1 MRLKFIGAAAIFIA
15 TAACTGAAQAACSV
29 TYSFTSGTT
38 AVASQINT
46 NFSDLYTCAAPL
58 ASPSFTGTV
67 GIGTT
72 ALTTLD
78 TAGGMMRVQG
88 GVSYGTVPSSGKGLE
103 LGYDTSTDTA
113 RILAFQRPSTGYKVL
128 QLDGSTLNLNL
139 NSGGKVGI
147 GPVAPTGVLV
157 VSTSNNASG
166 FNVPAASMALVHNS
180 NATAIGGQASPPGLV
195 IVRDKS
201 SAVASGEMLGGI
213 SWNARY
219 DFEDRAGYANIV
231 AIATSSGTADLSFN
245 VSVSALTPQEAMHIS
260 GAGTTFI
267 GSGGTCTINGSG
279 SCTSDAR
286 LKRNIRKIS
295 GADAL
300 SRLSKIS
307 GISYNWADP
316 ALDQKQNV
324 GVLAQSVRQ
333 VYPQLVGTTDMR
345 FLGKKGNYYT
355 VNYAGLTAPL
365 ISAVNELNRRVNA
378 VQASVIA
385 MDRMPK
391 LEAAS
396 VPRQSVQ
403 GSMAQVMRFIE
414 SLQHSNDQQAIEIKS
429 LRQEITELRRRTRIQ
444 TASSTISDVLLK

>member
-1 MRLKFIGAAAIFIA
+1 MKKIAILPAAVLLVIA
-15 TAACTGAAQAACSV
+15 ASITAAQAACSV
-29 TYSFTSGTT
+29 TYNFATGTT
-38 AVASQINT
+38 AVASQVNT

-67 GIGTT
+67 GIGAT

-78 TAGGMMRVQG
+78 TAGGMVRMQG
-88 GVSYGTVPSSGKGLE
+88 AASYGTVPSSGKGLE

-231 AIATSSGTADLSFN
+231 ALATSSGTADLSFN
-245 VSVSALTPQEAMHIS
+245 VSASALTPQEAMHIS
-260 GAGTTFI
+260 SSGTTFI

-279 SCTSDAR
+279 SCTSDVR
-286 LKRNIRKIS
+286 LKRNVHEIG
-295 GADAL
+295 GAEAL

-307 GISYNWADP
+307 GVIYNWADP

-324 GVLAQSVRQ
+324 GVLAQSVLQ
-333 VYPQLVGTTDMR
+333 VYPQLVGVTEMR
-345 FLGKKGNYYT
+345 FRGKPGTYYT

-365 ISAVNELNRRVNA
+365 ISAVNELNHRVNFL
-378 VQASVIA
+378 QASVR
-385 MDRMPK
+385 RMERTGAVNTASPVQERSTPDMVQLMK
-391 LEAAS
+391 LVESLRTANENQAAEMRALKNEIS
-396 VPRQSVQ
+396 EIRRGVHLQTALNASPVPR
-403 GSMAQVMRFIE
+403 
-414 SLQHSNDQQAIEIKS
+414 
-429 LRQEITELRRRTRIQ
+429 
-444 TASSTISDVLLK
+444 